1 MNAEL
6 YPQFQ
11 LSTLHSELK
20 DMAIVENIQF
30 IEKEIEGKGVILVA
44 VSKTKPVE
52 MLMEAYNAG
61 FKRFGENYVQ
71 ELVDKYEQMPKD
83 IEWHFIGHLQS
94 NKVKYLAPFVS
105 LIHSVDSLKLLQEI
119 NKQAAKQHRVID
131 CLLQIYI
138 AEEDTKS
145 GMTEEECL
153 EILKSETL
161 EKLPNI
167 RIVGL
172 MGMTTLTEDEDQ
184 IRKEFKKLKDFF
196 QSLTIN
202 QPPHSSLTTL
212 SMGMSGDY
220 AIAIEEGS
228 TMIRVGSK
236 IFGGRIYQK

>member
-1 MNAEL
+1 
-6 YPQFQ
+6 
-11 LSTLHSELK
+11 
-20 DMAIVENIQF
+20 MAIVENIRF
-30 IEKEIEGKGVILVA
+30 IEKEIEGKDVTLVA

-61 FKRFGENYVQ
+61 FKCFGENYVQ
-71 ELVDKYEQMPKD
+71 ELVDKHEAMPKD

-94 NKVKYLAPFVS
+94 NKVKYIASFVS
-105 LIHSVDSLKLLQEI
+105 LIHSVDSFKLLQEI
-119 NKQAAKQHRVID
+119 NKQAAKHNRVID

-145 GMTEEECL
+145 GMTEVECL
-153 EILKSETL
+153 EILKTEML

-172 MGMTTLTEDEDQ
+172 MGMTTLTEDETQ
-184 IRKEFKKLKDFF
+184 IRKEFKKLKDFY

-202 QPPHSSLTTL
+202 YSPTAAAAFTIL

-220 AIAIEEGS
+220 GIAIEEGS
-228 TMIRVGSK
+228 RMIRVGSK

>member
-1 MNAEL
+1 M
-6 YPQFQ
+6 
-11 LSTLHSELK
+11 S
-20 DMAIVENIQF
+20 IVENIQF
-30 IEKEIEGKGVILVA
+30 IENQVAGKSVTLIA

-71 ELVDKYEQMPKD
+71 ELVEKYEQMPKD

-94 NKVKYLAPFVS
+94 NKVKYIAPFVS
-105 LIHSVDSLKLLQEI
+105 LIHSVDSFKLLQEI
-119 NKQAAKQHRVID
+119 NKQATKNNRIID

-153 EILKSETL
+153 EILQPENL

-167 RIVGL
+167 NIVGL
-172 MGMTTLTEDEDQ
+172 MGMTTLTDDETQ
-184 IRKEFKKLKDFF
+184 IRKEFRKLKSFREK
-196 QSLTIN
+196 LYTL
-202 QPPHSSLTTL
+202 HSTLFTL

-220 AIAIEEGS
+220 EIAIEEGS

-236 IFGGRIYQK
+236 IFGGRIYAK

>member
-1 MNAEL
+1 M
-6 YPQFQ
+6 
-11 LSTLHSELK
+11 S
-20 DMAIVENIQF
+20 IVENIQF
-30 IEKEIEGKGVILVA
+30 IENQVAEKGVTLIA

-94 NKVKYLAPFVS
+94 NKVKYIAPFVS
-105 LIHSVDSLKLLQEI
+105 LIHSVDSFKLLQEI
-119 NKQAAKQHRVID
+119 NKQAAKNNRIID

-145 GMTEEECL
+145 GMMEEDCL
-153 EILKSETL
+153 EILRPENL
-161 EKLPNI
+161 EKLLNI
-167 RIVGL
+167 NIVGL
-172 MGMTTLTEDEDQ
+172 MGMTTLTDNETQ
-184 IRKEFKKLKDFF
+184 IRKEFGKLKDF
-196 QSLTIN
+196 SDKLSIE
-202 QPPHSSLTTL
+202 HSAFKIL

-220 AIAIEEGS
+220 EIAIEEGS

-236 IFGGRIYQK
+236 IFGGRIYTK

>member
-1 MNAEL
+1 
-6 YPQFQ
+6 
-11 LSTLHSELK
+11 
-20 DMAIVENIQF
+20 MAIVENIQF
-30 IEKEIEGKGVILVA
+30 IEKEIEGKGVMLVA

-71 ELVDKYEQMPKD
+71 ELVDKYEAMPKD

-94 NKVKYLAPFVS
+94 NKVKYIAPFVS
-105 LIHSVDSLKLLQEI
+105 LIHSVDSFKLLQEI
-119 NKQAAKQHRVID
+119 NKQAAKHNRVID

-138 AEEDTKS
+138 AEEDSKS

-161 EKLPNI
+161 EKLPNV

-172 MGMTTLTEDEDQ
+172 MGMTTLTDDEAQ
-184 IRKEFKKLKDFF
+184 IRKEFGKLRRFYETLRTQNHTADRSAP
-196 QSLTIN
+196 QRRPLS
-202 QPPHSSLTTL
+202 TL

-220 AIAIEEGS
+220 GIAIEEGS

>member
-1 MNAEL
+1 
-6 YPQFQ
+6 
-11 LSTLHSELK
+11 
-20 DMAIVENIQF
+20 MAIVENIQF
-30 IEKEIEGKGVILVA
+30 IEKEIEGKGVTLVA

-94 NKVKYLAPFVS
+94 NKVKYIAPFVS
-105 LIHSVDSLKLLQEI
+105 LIHSVDSFKLLQEI
-119 NKQAAKQHRVID
+119 NKQAAKNNRVID

-153 EILKSETL
+153 EILKAETL
-161 EKLPNI
+161 PNV

-172 MGMTTLTEDEDQ
+172 MGMTTLTDDEIQ
-184 IRKEFKKLKDFF
+184 IRKEFKKLKDFY
-196 QSLTIN
+196 QA
-202 QPPHSSLTTL
+202 LTTAPQRRPNSSAAAAALSIL

-220 AIAIEEGS
+220 SIAIEEGS
-228 TMIRVGSK
+228 SMIRVGSK

>member
-1 MNAEL
+1 
-6 YPQFQ
+6 
-11 LSTLHSELK
+11 
-20 DMAIVENIQF
+20 MAIVENIQF
-30 IEKEIEGKGVILVA
+30 IEKEIEGKGVTLVA

-71 ELVDKYEQMPKD
+71 ELVDKHEQMPKD

-94 NKVKYLAPFVS
+94 NKVKYIAPFVS
-105 LIHSVDSLKLLQEI
+105 LIHSVDSFKLLQEI
-119 NKQAAKQHRVID
+119 NKQAAKHNRVID

-153 EILKSETL
+153 DILKPETL
-161 EKLPNI
+161 EKLPNV

-172 MGMTTLTEDEDQ
+172 MGMTTLTDNETQ
-184 IRKEFKKLKDFF
+184 IRKEFKKLKTLYSYLIS
-196 QSLTIN
+196 QISNLK
-202 QPPHSSLTTL
+202 SL

-220 AIAIEEGS
+220 GIAIEEGS
-228 TMIRVGSK
+228 NMIRVGSK
-236 IFGGRIYQK
+236 IFGGRIYNK

>member
-1 MNAEL
+1 
-6 YPQFQ
+6 
-11 LSTLHSELK
+11 
-20 DMAIVENIQF
+20 MAVIENIQF
-30 IEKEIEGKGVILVA
+30 IEKEIEGKGVTLVA

-61 FKRFGENYVQ
+61 FRRFGENYVQ
-71 ELVDKYEQMPKD
+71 ELVDKHELMPKD

-94 NKVKYLAPFVS
+94 NKVKYIASFVS

-119 NKQAAKQHRVID
+119 NKQATKNNRVIA

-153 EILKSETL
+153 EIIKAETL
-161 EKLPNI
+161 EKLQNV

-172 MGMTTLTEDEDQ
+172 MGMTTLTDDETQ
-184 IRKEFKKLKDFF
+184 IRKEFKKLKDFYQTLTF
-196 QSLTIN
+196 NPQRLPPSLTI
-202 QPPHSSLTTL
+202 L

-220 AIAIEEGS
+220 GIAIEEGS
-228 TMIRVGSK
+228 TIIRVGSK

>member
-1 MNAEL
+1 
-6 YPQFQ
+6 
-11 LSTLHSELK
+11 
-20 DMAIVENIQF
+20 MAIVENIQF
-30 IEKEIEGKGVILVA
+30 IEKEISGKDVTLVA

-52 MLMEAYNAG
+52 MLMQAYNAG

-71 ELVDKYEQMPKD
+71 ELVDKHESMPKD

-94 NKVKYLAPFVS
+94 NKVKYIASFVS

-119 NKQAAKQHRVID
+119 NKQATKNNRVID

-153 EILKSETL
+153 EILKAETL
-161 EKLPNI
+161 PNV

-172 MGMTTLTEDEDQ
+172 MGMTTLTDDETQ
-184 IRKEFKKLKDFF
+184 IRREFKKLKDFY
-196 QSLTIN
+196 QTLTINPQSHPSLTI
-202 QPPHSSLTTL
+202 L

-220 AIAIEEGS
+220 GLAIEEGS
-228 TMIRVGSK
+228 NMIRVGSK
-236 IFGGRIYQK
+236 IFGGRVYQK

>member
-1 MNAEL
+1 
-6 YPQFQ
+6 
-11 LSTLHSELK
+11 
-20 DMAIVENIQF
+20 MAIVENIQF
-30 IEKEIEGKGVILVA
+30 IEKEIEGKGVTLVA

-94 NKVKYLAPFVS
+94 NKAKYIAPFVS

-119 NKQAAKQHRVID
+119 NKQAAKHNRVID

-153 EILKSETL
+153 EILKAETL
-161 EKLPNI
+161 EKLPNV

-172 MGMTTLTEDEDQ
+172 MGMTTLTDDETQ
-184 IRKEFKKLKDFF
+184 IRKEFKKLKDFY
-196 QSLTIN
+196 SELCTS
-202 QPPHSSLTTL
+202 HSKLITL

-220 AIAIEEGS
+220 GIAIEEGS
-228 TMIRVGSK
+228 NMIRVGSK
-236 IFGGRIYQK
+236 IFGGRIYK

>member
-1 MNAEL
+1 
-6 YPQFQ
+6 
-11 LSTLHSELK
+11 
-20 DMAIVENIQF
+20 MAIVENIQF
-30 IEKEIEGKGVILVA
+30 IEKEIEGKGVTLVA

-94 NKVKYLAPFVS
+94 NKVKYIAPFVS

-119 NKQAAKQHRVID
+119 NKQAAKHNRVID

-138 AEEDTKS
+138 AEEDSKS

-153 EILKSETL
+153 EILKAETL

-172 MGMTTLTEDEDQ
+172 MGMTTLTEDETQ
-184 IRKEFKKLKDFF
+184 IRKEFKKLKMFY
-196 QSLTIN
+196 QSLST
-202 QPPHSSLTTL
+202 QHSKFNTL

>member
-1 MNAEL
+1 MPVA
-6 YPQFQ
+6 
-11 LSTLHSELK
+11 
-20 DMAIVENIQF
+20 ENIKL
-30 IEKEIEGKGVILVA
+30 IEEEILNKGVTLVT

-52 MLMEAYNAG
+52 MLMEAYDAG

-71 ELVDKYEQMPKD
+71 ELVDKYNQMPKD

-94 NKVKYLAPFVS
+94 NKVKYIAPFVN
-105 LIHSVDSLKLLQEI
+105 LIHSVDSFKLLQEI
-119 NKQAAKQHRVID
+119 NKQAARNNRVID

-153 EILKSETL
+153 DILASEALKSL
-161 EKLPNI
+161 SNI
-167 RIVGL
+167 RISGL
-172 MGMTTLTEDEDQ
+172 MGMSTFTDDEQQ
-184 IRKEFKKLKDFF
+184 IRKEFRKLKSF
-196 QSLTIN
+196 QASLL
-202 QPPHSSLTTL
+202 SSYPYLTTI

-236 IFGGRIYQK
+236 IFGNRSYPT